1 MVSAVWAFLSSPWGR
16 RIALIGG
23 LLLGLWLAW
32 AWHGRHA
39 EAVIDRAR
47 VAAIDARD
55 AMWRGKLQA
64 AEAAARD
71 AIQRKEDAAYRR
83 GIEDQAKRDAADAE
97 DAAKAETIIRE
108 IVHESPSAASCRYDD
123 AAVAGLN
130 RLRRGQD

>member
-1 MVSAVWAFLSSPWGR
+1 MSAVWAFLSSPWGR

-55 AMWRGKLQA
+55 AMWRGKLQE
-64 AEAAARD
+64 AETAARD
-71 AIQRKEDAAYRR
+71 TIRRKEEAAYRR
-83 GIEDQAKRDAADAE
+83 GIDDEAKRRAADAADAE
-97 DAAKAETIIRE
+97 KTETIIQE
-108 IVHESPSAASCRYDD
+108 VTHASPSAASCRFDD
-123 AAVAGLN
+123 PAVAGLN